1 MGAPPRDSSH
11 DEVLRSRTGSQR
23 PSLMWEPL
31 PSPCPAPILTAR
43 VLCWEGLW
51 LSVGVG
57 GKGALRIWPLRVSP
71 WGVGALG
78 VSPWGVGALGV
89 APRGVGALRVTTLGV
104 GAGALGIPWLAI
116 GGWLERG
123 LWVRGPWVGCH
134 GGLGPSR
141 ISRVGGRIAVPRHQ
155 ETLFMG
161 HGLSFCGLPLE
172 DRERTVSLPR
182 QKPARR
188 PTCCREP
195 GWKEGDYDLCPR
207 AAGSPKLG
215 ARRGGWGPGGCAG
228 GFSRDRHR
236 PTSEGRGGTR
246 G

>member
-123 LWVRGPWVGCH
+123 LWVSGPWVGCH

-172 DRERTVSLPR
+172 DRERTVSLP
-182 QKPARR
+182 
-188 PTCCREP
+188 
-195 GWKEGDYDLCPR
+195 
-207 AAGSPKLG
+207 
-215 ARRGGWGPGGCAG
+215 
-228 GFSRDRHR
+228 
-236 PTSEGRGGTR
+236 
-246 G
+246 